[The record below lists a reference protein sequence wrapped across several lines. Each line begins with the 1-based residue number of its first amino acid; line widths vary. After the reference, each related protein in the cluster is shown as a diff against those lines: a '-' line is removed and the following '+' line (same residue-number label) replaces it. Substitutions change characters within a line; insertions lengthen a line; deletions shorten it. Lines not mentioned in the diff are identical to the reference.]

1 MFGDLYIFIMRRVE
15 AGELWK
21 T

>member
-15 AGELWK
+15 AGEPWK